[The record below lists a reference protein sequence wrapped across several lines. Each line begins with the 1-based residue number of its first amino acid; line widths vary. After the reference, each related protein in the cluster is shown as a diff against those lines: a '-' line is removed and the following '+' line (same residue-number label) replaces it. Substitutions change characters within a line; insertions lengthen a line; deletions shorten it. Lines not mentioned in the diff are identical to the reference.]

1 MSVSFSDEFS
11 TRTVRRQRLQPGDLA
26 GPLARE
32 ISRLMMFFNL
42 LMSLLPALADPT
54 PSAPDIAA
62 PQSATIP
69 AFVTVNH
76 LGESDQQA
84 ALREGKLL
92 SNHRAIDPF
101 GITIRGPFKSLP
113 PVVERPTATPAQPKA
128 VNQVAAAI
136 TVPTLEK
143 AVQELAVGGVNLD
156 SRQILIGSRS
166 IREGDLLVLEYGGS
180 QFVVWVQ
187 SVGVSGVLFCDTDL
201 QKHILKPLGSG
212 PKTLPGN
219 SVRVISDINNF
230 LEKDAKQ

>member
-1 MSVSFSDEFS
+1 MSGSFLNGFS
-11 TRTVRRQRLQPGDLA
+11 TRVVRRHRPRPVNLA
-26 GPLARE
+26 SLLTRV
-32 ISRLMMFFNL
+32 ISCLLMFFAL
-42 LMSLLPALADPT
+42 LLLLLSALAEPA
-54 PSAPDIAA
+54 PGAPDVAV
-62 PQSATIP
+62 PQSSPTP

-84 ALREGKLL
+84 TLRGAKLL
-92 SNHRAIDPF
+92 SHHRATDPF

-113 PVVERPTATPAQPKA
+113 PVVERPTATPAQPNA

-212 PKTLPGN
+212 PKALPGN
-219 SVRVISDINNF
+219 SVRVISDISNF